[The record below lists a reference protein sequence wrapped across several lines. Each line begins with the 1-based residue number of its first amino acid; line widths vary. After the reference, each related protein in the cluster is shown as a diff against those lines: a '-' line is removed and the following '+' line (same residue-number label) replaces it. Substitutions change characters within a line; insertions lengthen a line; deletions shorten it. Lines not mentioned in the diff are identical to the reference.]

1 MLIKISHA
9 TISQRIRLGRRFEEI
24 ITRCIT
30 EKETQVGQLNKEIG
44 RKAEEAEEARGANSI
59 LLEQLDALIA
69 GSDAIS
75 EAKKVAER
83 EIESLQVSLTL
94 QWSVKKLSTQC
105 TTQCTT
111 QT

>member
-1 MLIKISHA
+1 
-9 TISQRIRLGRRFEEI
+9 
-24 ITRCIT
+24 
-30 EKETQVGQLNKEIG
+30 VGQLNKEIG

-59 LLEQLDALIA
+59 LLEQLDALTA